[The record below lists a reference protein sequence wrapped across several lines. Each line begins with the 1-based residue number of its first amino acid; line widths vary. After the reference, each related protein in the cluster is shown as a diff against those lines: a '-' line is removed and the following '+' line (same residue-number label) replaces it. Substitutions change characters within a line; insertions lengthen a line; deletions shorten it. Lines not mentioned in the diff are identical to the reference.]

1 MVMEVRQCRAIVIDD
16 SEVRLFFSYQ
26 ASGFKT
32 IGFDDVELDL
42 GVLLLEDAEQARNQQ
57 GGLLL
62 RHGQAHLAMA
72 VSHFAYIF
80 FEYIDFAQQGC
91 DFLCELL
98 PVLADPDGAAAAQ
111 KEVEPCFFLNGLHGL
126 T

>member
-57 GGLLL
+57 GGLML
-62 RHGQAHLAMA
+62 RHAQAHRPM
-72 VSHFAYIF
+72 
-80 FEYIDFAQQGC
+80 
-91 DFLCELL
+91 
-98 PVLADPDGAAAAQ
+98 AAAQ
-111 KEVEPCFFLNGLHGL
+111 HCENQSVLPMILSDIAIFQIAGIMR
-126 T
+126 

>member
-62 RHGQAHLAMA
+62 RHSHGGHLLYQSAGRGVQILPPA
-72 VSHFAYIF
+72 V
-80 FEYIDFAQQGC
+80 
-91 DFLCELL
+91 
-98 PVLADPDGAAAAQ
+98 
-111 KEVEPCFFLNGLHGL
+111 
-126 T
+126 